1 MRIENCDNC
10 DMQIENLGVFFV
22 EKKIKRK
29 KIVDFLIIIIFD
41 DDVFIAL

>member
-22 EKKIKRK
+22 EKKKRK